1 VGTWTQSFSNTA
13 PIIINPWPGSG
24 FATPASP
31 YPSQIAVSNLAGVVL
46 KTTVTLTNL
55 SHHAPN
61 GIQVLM
67 VAPNQQNT
75 VLMAGDGGVNSVS
88 DVTLTF
94 DDASTNRLPAAT
106 PILTSTNQPTAN
118 TKPTFH

>member
-1 VGTWTQSFSNTA
+1 
-13 PIIINPWPGSG
+13 
-24 FATPASP
+24 
-31 YPSQIAVSNLAGVVL
+31 
-46 KTTVTLTNL
+46 
-55 SHHAPN
+55 
-61 GIQVLM
+61 M